1 MLKQSVSVVF
11 LTLSLGSL
19 VSCSNKVAERPVD
32 TVKAATNGAITA
44 TTGNK
49 PVATTGN
56 KPVTTTSN
64 KLTNSSSLA
73 SVPVGVTIDT
83 DLQQELSSGK
93 NRDNEKFTIKV
104 KNGSVSKYPALKD
117 ATIVGHLEKVNKAA
131 KGKKAQ
137 MNLAFDAVKLKNG
150 DLLPIDATLV
160 NTQVETK
167 TKGQFL
173 KNAGIILGG
182 TIAGNFVGDKTKF
195 KHGKLAG
202 AAAATAFV
210 LSSPGGEVVLKKGTD
225 LQLKLKSK
233 LDPN

>member
-1 MLKQSVSVVF
+1 MLKQSVSLVL

-19 VSCSNKVAERPVD
+19 ASCGSKVADKPVD
-32 TVKAATNGAITA
+32 TVKPATSSAMT
-44 TTGNK
+44 TTGNNK
-49 PVATTGN
+49 PATTN
-56 KPVTTTSN
+56 KAGA
-64 KLTNSSSLA
+64 LA
-73 SVPVGVTIDT
+73 VAPAGVTIDT

-93 NRDNEKFTIKV
+93 NRNNDKFTIKV
-104 KNGSVSKYPALKD
+104 KNGSVGKYPALKD
-117 ATIVGHLEKVNKAA
+117 ATIEGHLEKVTKAA

-137 MNLAFDAVKLKNG
+137 MNLTFDDVKLKNG
-150 DLLPIDATLV
+150 ELLPIDATLV

-182 TIAGNFVGDKTKF
+182 TIAGNFIGDKTKF

-225 LQLKLKSK
+225 LQLKLKSN

>member
-1 MLKQSVSVVF
+1 MLKQSVSIVL

-19 VSCSNKVAERPVD
+19 ASCSKQVAEKPVD
-32 TVKAATNGAITA
+32 TVKTTTTATSSAIT
-44 TTGNK
+44 TTNK
-49 PVATTGN
+49 PA
-56 KPVTTTSN
+56 
-64 KLTNSSSLA
+64 NSSALA
-73 SVPVGVTIDT
+73 IVPAGITINT

-93 NRDNEKFTIKV
+93 NRNNEKFTIKI

-117 ATIVGHLEKVNKAA
+117 AIIEGHLEKVTKAA

-137 MNLAFDAVKLKNG
+137 MNLTFDDLKLKNG

-225 LQLKLKSK
+225 LQIKLKSK
-233 LDPN
+233 IDPN

>member
-1 MLKQSVSVVF
+1 MFKQSVSLVL

-19 VSCSNKVAERPVD
+19 ASCSNKVADKPVD
-32 TVKAATNGAITA
+32 TVKSTPAATKPGTTGAMT

-49 PVATTGN
+49 PAGA
-56 KPVTTTSN
+56 
-64 KLTNSSSLA
+64 LA
-73 SVPVGVTIDT
+73 AVPAGVTLDT

-93 NRDNEKFTIKV
+93 NRNNDKFTIKI
-104 KNGSVSKYPALKD
+104 KNGSVGKYPALKD
-117 ATIVGHLEKVNKAA
+117 ATIEGHLENVTKAA

-137 MNLAFDAVKLKNG
+137 MNLTFDDVKLKSG
-150 DLLPIDATLV
+150 ELIPIDASLV
-160 NTQVETK
+160 NTKVETK

-182 TIAGNFVGDKTKF
+182 TIAGNFIGDKTKF

-225 LQLKLKSK
+225 LQLKLKSN

>member
-1 MLKQSVSVVF
+1 MLKQSVSLVL

-19 VSCSNKVAERPVD
+19 ASCSSKVAEKPVD
-32 TVKAATNGAITA
+32 TVKTATNAIKPA
-44 TTGNK
+44 TTG
-49 PVATTGN
+49 AMTTTGN
-56 KPVTTTSN
+56 NKPATKAGN
-64 KLTNSSSLA
+64 LA
-73 SVPVGVTIDT
+73 AVPAGVTIDT

-93 NRDNEKFTIKV
+93 NRNNEKFTIKI
-104 KNGSVSKYPALKD
+104 KNGSVGKYPALKD
-117 ATIVGHLEKVNKAA
+117 ATIEGHLEGVTKAA
-131 KGKKAQ
+131 KGKKAK
-137 MNLAFDAVKLKNG
+137 MNLTFDDVKLKNG
-150 DLLPIDATLV
+150 DLIPIDAALV

-225 LQLKLKSK
+225 LQLKLKSN

>member
-1 MLKQSVSVVF
+1 MLKQSVSAVL

-19 VSCSNKVAERPVD
+19 VSCSSKVADKPVS
-32 TVKAATNGAITA
+32 TVKTATNGAITA
-44 TTGNK
+44 TNGTKPGNGG
-49 PVATTGN
+49 T
-56 KPVTTTSN
+56 
-64 KLTNSSSLA
+64 LA
-73 SVPVGVTIDT
+73 IVPAGVTIDT

-93 NRDNEKFTIKV
+93 NRDNERFTIKI

-117 ATIVGHLEKVNKAA
+117 ATIEGHLEKVNKAA

-137 MNLAFDAVKLKNG
+137 MNLAFDDVKLKNG

-225 LQLKLKSK
+225 LQLKLKSN

>member
-1 MLKQSVSVVF
+1 MFKQSVSLVL

-19 VSCSNKVAERPVD
+19 ASCNSKVADKPVD
-32 TVKAATNGAITA
+32 TVKSAPAATKPGTTGAMT

-49 PVATTGN
+49 PAGA
-56 KPVTTTSN
+56 
-64 KLTNSSSLA
+64 LA
-73 SVPVGVTIDT
+73 AVPAGVTLDT

-93 NRDNEKFTIKV
+93 NRNNDKFTIKI
-104 KNGSVSKYPALKD
+104 KNGSVGKYPALKD
-117 ATIVGHLEKVNKAA
+117 ATIEGHLENVTKAA

-137 MNLAFDAVKLKNG
+137 MNLTFDDVKLKNG
-150 DLLPIDATLV
+150 DLLPIAASLV
-160 NTQVETK
+160 NTKVETK

-225 LQLKLKSK
+225 LQLKLKSN

>member
-1 MLKQSVSVVF
+1 MFMFKQSVSLV
-11 LTLSLGSL
+11 LISLSLGGL
-19 VSCSNKVAERPVD
+19 VSCSKKVADKPVEQ
-32 TVKAATNGAITA
+32 TKPA
-44 TTGNK
+44 TTGAMTTTGNNK
-49 PVATTGN
+49 PATTGAIATI
-56 KPVTTTSN
+56 P
-64 KLTNSSSLA
+64 A
-73 SVPVGVTIDT
+73 GITIDT

-93 NRDNEKFTIKV
+93 NKKNEKFTIKI
-104 KNGSVSKYPALKD
+104 KNGSVGKYPILKD
-117 ATIVGHLEKVNKAA
+117 AAIEGHLEDVTKAA
-131 KGKKAQ
+131 KGKKAAL
-137 MNLAFDAVKLKNG
+137 NLFFDDIKLKNG

-182 TIAGNFVGDKTKF
+182 TVAGHFVGDKTNF

-225 LQLKLKSK
+225 LQVKLKSG
-233 LDPN
+233 LAVN

>member
-1 MLKQSVSVVF
+1 MLKQSLSLVL

-19 VSCSNKVAERPVD
+19 VSCGSKVAEKPVD
-32 TVKAATNGAITA
+32 TVKSATSGTMTAVGNNKPA
-44 TTGNK
+44 TTAG
-49 PVATTGN
+49 G
-56 KPVTTTSN
+56 
-64 KLTNSSSLA
+64 LA
-73 SVPVGVTIDT
+73 VVPTGVTINT

-93 NRDNEKFTIKV
+93 NRNNDKFTIKV
-104 KNGSVSKYPALKD
+104 KNGSVSKYPPLKD
-117 ATIVGHLEKVNKAA
+117 ATIEGHLEKVTKAA

-137 MNLAFDAVKLKNG
+137 MNLTFDNIKLKNG

-182 TIAGNFVGDKTKF
+182 TMAGNFIGDKTKF

-225 LQLKLKSK
+225 LQLKLKSNF
-233 LDPN
+233 DPN

>member
-1 MLKQSVSVVF
+1 MLKKSVSLVL

-19 VSCSNKVAERPVD
+19 ASCGSKVADKPVD
-32 TVKAATNGAITA
+32 TVKSATSAIKPATTGAMT

-49 PVATTGN
+49 PASTTG
-56 KPVTTTSN
+56 
-64 KLTNSSSLA
+64 KLA
-73 SVPVGVTIDT
+73 VVPAGVTIDT

-93 NRDNEKFTIKV
+93 NRNNEKFTIKV
-104 KNGSVSKYPALKD
+104 KNGSVNKYPALKD
-117 ATIVGHLEKVNKAA
+117 ATIEGHLEGITKAA
-131 KGKKAQ
+131 KGKKAK
-137 MNLAFDAVKLKNG
+137 MNLFFDDVKLKNG
-150 DLLPIDATLV
+150 ELLPIDASLV

-182 TIAGNFVGDKTKF
+182 TLAGNFIGDKTKF

-210 LSSPGGEVVLKKGTD
+210 LSSPGGEVMLKKGTD
-225 LQLKLKSK
+225 LQLKLKSN

>member
-1 MLKQSVSVVF
+1 MFKQSVSIVL

-19 VSCSNKVAERPVD
+19 ASCSKQVAEKPVD
-32 TVKAATNGAITA
+32 TVKTAKPATSSAI
-44 TTGNK
+44 
-49 PVATTGN
+49 
-56 KPVTTTSN
+56 TTTS
-64 KLTNSSSLA
+64 KPANSSALA
-73 SVPVGVTIDT
+73 IVPAGVTINT

-93 NRDNEKFTIKV
+93 NRNNEKFTIKI

-117 ATIVGHLEKVNKAA
+117 ATIEGHLEKVTKAA

-137 MNLAFDAVKLKNG
+137 MNLTFDDLKLKNG
-150 DLLPIDATLV
+150 DLLPIEATLV

-225 LQLKLKSK
+225 LQIKLKSN

>member
-1 MLKQSVSVVF
+1 MFKQSVSIAL

-19 VSCSNKVAERPVD
+19 VSCSKQVAEKPVD
-32 TVKAATNGAITA
+32 TVKTAKTATSSAIT
-44 TTGNK
+44 TTNK
-49 PVATTGN
+49 PA
-56 KPVTTTSN
+56 
-64 KLTNSSSLA
+64 NSSALA
-73 SVPVGVTIDT
+73 IVPAGVTINT

-93 NRDNEKFTIKV
+93 NRNNEKFTIKI
-104 KNGSVSKYPALKD
+104 KNGSVGKYPALKD
-117 ATIVGHLEKVNKAA
+117 AIIEGHLEKVTKAA

-137 MNLAFDAVKLKNG
+137 MNLTFDDLKLKNG

-225 LQLKLKSK
+225 LQIKLKSNV
-233 LDPN
+233 DPN

>member
-1 MLKQSVSVVF
+1 MMLKQSVSAVL
-11 LTLSLGSL
+11 LTLFLGSL
-19 VSCSNKVAERPVD
+19 VSCGSKVAEKPVD
-32 TVKAATNGAITA
+32 TVKTATNGAMTT

-49 PVATTGN
+49 PG
-56 KPVTTTSN
+56 TS
-64 KLTNSSSLA
+64 SALA
-73 SVPVGVTIDT
+73 VVPAGVTIDT

-93 NRDNEKFTIKV
+93 NRDNEKFTIKI
-104 KNGSVSKYPALKD
+104 KNNSVSKYPALKD
-117 ATIVGHLEKVNKAA
+117 AVIEGHLEKVNKAA

-137 MNLAFDAVKLKNG
+137 MNLAFDDLKLKNG

-182 TIAGNFVGDKTKF
+182 TIAGNFIGDKTKF

-225 LQLKLKSK
+225 LQLKLKSN

>member
-1 MLKQSVSVVF
+1 MLKKSVSLV
-11 LTLSLGSL
+11 LISLSLGSL
-19 VSCSNKVAERPVD
+19 ASCGSKVADRPVD
-32 TVKAATNGAITA
+32 TANKPATNGAMT
-44 TTGNK
+44 TTGNNK
-49 PVATTGN
+49 PATTAGAL
-56 KPVTTTSN
+56 PV
-64 KLTNSSSLA
+64 
-73 SVPVGVTIDT
+73 VPAGVTIDT

-93 NRDNEKFTIKV
+93 NRNNEKFTIKV

-117 ATIVGHLEKVNKAA
+117 AAIEGHLENVTKAA

-137 MNLAFDAVKLKNG
+137 MNLFFDDVKLKNG
-150 DLLPIDATLV
+150 DILPIDATLV
-160 NTQVETK
+160 NTKVETK

-182 TIAGNFVGDKTKF
+182 TIAGNFIGDKAKF

-225 LQLKLKSK
+225 LELKLKSNF
-233 LDPN
+233 DPN

>member
-1 MLKQSVSVVF
+1 MLKQSVSIAL

-19 VSCSNKVAERPVD
+19 ASCSKQVAEKPVD
-32 TVKAATNGAITA
+32 PAKTATSSAIT
-44 TTGNK
+44 TTNK
-49 PVATTGN
+49 PAN
-56 KPVTTTSN
+56 SN
-64 KLTNSSSLA
+64 ALA
-73 SVPVGVTIDT
+73 IVPAGVTINT

-93 NRDNEKFTIKV
+93 NRNNEKFTIKI

-117 ATIVGHLEKVNKAA
+117 ATIEGHLEKVTKAA
-131 KGKKAQ
+131 KGKKAK
-137 MNLAFDAVKLKNG
+137 MHLTFDALKLKNG
-150 DLLPIDATLV
+150 DLFPIDATLV

-182 TIAGNFVGDKTKF
+182 TIAGNFIGDKTKF
-195 KHGKLAG
+195 KNGKLAG

-225 LQLKLKSK
+225 LQIKLKSNI
-233 LDPN
+233 DPN